1 MVEPLQ
7 GPKKE
12 IYESLQMAKYAK
24 QPYFHLSR
32 LAHWNIFY
40 VFWLLRDSS
49 NKIATLDGK
58 NKSFA
63 YLLICSCTH
72 SGMIDQIH
80 KRGLYFTFS
89 HVDFNTWQ
97 FPQVLLHKNVRAVIT
112 PKVWLPRSTPSDSIH
127 RQKAR
132 TEQAQMI
139 SPLKLSQLLTTLSF
153 RCGFH
158 DLIPL
163 SGFLFYELA
172 QFPLKPV

>member
-12 IYESLQMAKYAK
+12 IYETLQMAKYTK

-40 VFWLLRDSS
+40 VFWLLIDGS
-49 NKIATLDGK
+49 NKIATLGGK

-72 SGMIDQIH
+72 SGMIDQLH
-80 KRGLYFTFS
+80 KRGLIS
-89 HVDFNTWQ
+89 DFNRWQ
-97 FPQVLLHKNVRAVIT
+97 FPQVLLLKNVRAVIT
-112 PKVWLPRSTPSDSIH
+112 PKVWLPRSAPSDSIR

-139 SPLKLSQLLTTLSF
+139 SPLELSQLLTALSF

-163 SGFLFYELA
+163 SGFLFHELA
-172 QFPLKPV
+172 QFPLNPV